1 MVIVMMVK
9 MLVGIGGDGGGW
21 WLVVGILTLASSLDQ
36 MEPCWSVGWDFG
48 NEKPIR
54 T

>member
-9 MLVGIGGDGGGW
+9 MLAGIGGGGGW

-48 NEKPIR
+48 NENPIR